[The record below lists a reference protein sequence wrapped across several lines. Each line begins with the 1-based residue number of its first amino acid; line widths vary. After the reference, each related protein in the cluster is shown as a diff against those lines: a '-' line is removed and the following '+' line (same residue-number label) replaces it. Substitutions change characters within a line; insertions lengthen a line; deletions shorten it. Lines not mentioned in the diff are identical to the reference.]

1 MICRLFSSFV
11 VVAFRSPPPS
21 QLRKYFVK
29 AERLRRAP
37 AASAAQQLERPA
49 TGADHRHSFA
59 RTWPAL
65 YADTFPSARFH
76 REKRWPNDVR
86 YFLNREEGAAPLRKA
101 QTTDP
106 MRSSNKTYTS
116 INENSGSGRGNDFTD
131 GISWY
136 WRLVALAASWMILGG
151 YLILPGL
158 YANDAQLR
166 FSDAVLSVFVVALL
180 TAGYS
185 FTALLCFACR
195 NDRFQADGVFLPALT
210 SSVLGLVSIAYNF
223 LSSHAYRWG
232 TAAISGTVISTGST
246 VLYAILLLW
255 KYRCM
260 AKTKEHV
267 EQRSNLWS
275 EQSYYSN
282 FVANMYPTATR
293 SPPQLFES
301 PYTEEDR
308 VKQQMALLL
317 HKSDAHTSPDTN
329 STFRIDLPEDREQQE
344 RVLNS
349 QELVG
354 TPAQAHRNRTDSRP
368 DSLGE
373 TQAWQHWQDRGRST
387 IRASSSGGTSSHS
400 RNLSRE
406 ERRREIELGQMNV

>member
-1 MICRLFSSFV
+1 L
-11 VVAFRSPPPS
+11 
-21 QLRKYFVK
+21 
-29 AERLRRAP
+29 
-37 AASAAQQLERPA
+37 
-49 TGADHRHSFA
+49 
-59 RTWPAL
+59 
-65 YADTFPSARFH
+65 
-76 REKRWPNDVR
+76 
-86 YFLNREEGAAPLRKA
+86 LNREEGVAPLRKA
-101 QTTDP
+101 QTTDS
-106 MRSSNKTYTS
+106 MRSSNKTYTN
-116 INENSGSGRGNDFTD
+116 INETNGRGNEQREDVP
-131 GISWY
+131 WY

-158 YANDAQLR
+158 YAKDAQLR
-166 FSDAVLSVFVVALL
+166 FSEAVLSVFVVALL

-223 LSSHAYRWG
+223 FSSRAYHWG
-232 TAAISGTVISTGST
+232 TAAMSGTVISTVST
-246 VLYAILLLW
+246 LSYGALLLW
-255 KYRCM
+255 KHRRM

-267 EQRSNLWS
+267 EQRSTLWS

-282 FVANMYPTATR
+282 FVANMYPTAAR
-293 SPPQLFES
+293 SPPQLFET

-317 HKSDAHTSPDTN
+317 HKSDARPSPDIN
-329 STFRIDLPEDREQQE
+329 STFRIDLPEDLEQQE

-354 TPAQAHRNRTDSRP
+354 TPAQAHRNRTDGRP
-368 DSLGE
+368 NSLGE
-373 TQAWQHWQDRGRST
+373 DQAWQQWQDRGRST
-387 IRASSSGGTSSHS
+387 IRASSSGGASSHS

-406 ERRREIELGQMNV
+406 ERRREIELGEMNV